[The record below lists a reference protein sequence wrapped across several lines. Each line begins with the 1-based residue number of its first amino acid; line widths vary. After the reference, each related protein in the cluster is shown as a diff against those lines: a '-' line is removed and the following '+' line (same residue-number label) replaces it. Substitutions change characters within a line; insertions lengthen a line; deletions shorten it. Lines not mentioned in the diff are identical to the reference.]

1 MMQRICVVLKTVFL
15 DKGLSVIPK
24 AFFIH
29 CFGCDLNLAVGD
41 IVKNVR
47 ILKDCMDTTYD
58 ETSNLI
64 KRSSKRDGI
73 LQKIQKNI
81 SLEYARFRVLCHIR

>member
-1 MMQRICVVLKTVFL
+1 MYGFWKTVS
-15 DKGLSVIPK
+15 G
-24 AFFIH
+24 
-29 CFGCDLNLAVGD
+29 
-41 IVKNVR
+41 
-47 ILKDCMDTTYD
+47 MDTTYD